1 MHGTR
6 TTAKILVGAA
16 VAALAGCASVD
27 APPPAPSPAPA
38 AESSVLPAREVAPQ
52 IVEGPAREALEAAL
66 PAPPPPAAPPPSA
79 APRATPAP
87 APAPEQHRRTTA
99 APQPPAPRTA
109 PTPWHREVPDPMP
122 RPAVPDL
129 KELRELKDL
138 PKEPPR
144 SRAEVCDLG
153 ERYGGWEPRSDQAR
167 ICHGTYGR

>member
-27 APPPAPSPAPA
+27 APPTAPAPAPA
-38 AESSVLPAREVAPQ
+38 AESSVLPAQEQDVAPQ

-66 PAPPPPAAPPPSA
+66 PAPPPSDAPPPSA
-79 APRATPAP
+79 APRVTPLP
-87 APAPEQHRRTTA
+87 AAVPERHRRTAAPPSPSAPRPTA
-99 APQPPAPRTA
+99 APR
-109 PTPWHREVPDPMP
+109 HREARPEPW
-122 RPAVPDL
+122 PAVP
-129 KELRELKDL
+129 ELPGLAEL

-144 SRAEVCDLG
+144 SRADVCDLG
-153 ERYGGWEPRSDQAR
+153 ERYGGWDAGSDQAR